1 MLNLVKNRYIYLWT
15 SAVLS
20 IISVILF
27 FSVNLNLW
35 IDMTWWTQSEY
46 SYTWDAK
53 ITEVSQK
60 VKELSTKYNETNNNI
75 INETSAYWITGEQK
89 IYLEWDMIPAEYL
102 NSAQLQTVEDAL
114 SFDVA
119 VGHITWETSQK
130 AYLCL

>member
-1 MLNLVKNRYIYLWT
+1 MLWEETPLDNLGM
-15 SAVLS
+15 SQED
-20 IISVILF
+20 
-27 FSVNLNLW
+27 LNN
-35 IDMTWWTQSEY
+35 SRR
-46 SYTWDAK
+46 
-53 ITEVSQK
+53 K
-60 VKELSTKYNETNNNI
+60 VPVYAIKDTL
-75 INETSAYWITGEQK
+75 TGEQK